1 MNQDNLIN
9 MNANN
14 LFNVLKI
21 KLILGKIC
29 PHLTLKKR
37 SEVQSN
43 MIYMESQILFPTSW
57 YTSIQTNVY
66 VLLNFDRHASATKH
80 ITSLANVTTAID
92 EIFFFTNVRKQT
104 KTLSVNI
111 LNTLTVIKATYFI
124 LFLSPSGSFSQHNV
138 IGS

>member
-14 LFNVLKI
+14 LFKVLKI

-43 MIYMESQILFPTSW
+43 MIYIWNPR
-57 YTSIQTNVY
+57 YY
-66 VLLNFDRHASATKH
+66 
-80 ITSLANVTTAID
+80 SLQAGT
-92 EIFFFTNVRKQT
+92 RQYKQT
-104 KTLSVNI
+104 FTF
-111 LNTLTVIKATYFI
+111 Y
-124 LFLSPSGSFSQHNV
+124 
-138 IGS
+138 

>member
-9 MNANN
+9 MNVNN

-80 ITSLANVTTAID
+80 ITSLVKVTTAID
-92 EIFFFTNVRKQT
+92 AEKNVHKCKKTNKNIISKHFKHTDCDQSH
-104 KTLSVNI
+104 LLYSVLVSI
-111 LNTLTVIKATYFI
+111 W
-124 LFLSPSGSFSQHNV
+124 
-138 IGS
+138 

>member
-1 MNQDNLIN
+1 M
-9 MNANN
+9 
-14 LFNVLKI
+14 
-21 KLILGKIC
+21 
-29 PHLTLKKR
+29 TLKKR

-80 ITSLANVTTAID
+80 ITSLAKVTTAIN
-92 EIFFFTNVRKQT
+92 EIFFTNVRKQT